1 MDERTRLLKGSGAPN
16 NSLDAE
22 AGNSDSRKRREEE
35 DGDDDVEEA
44 TGSESSCQPSG
55 TLFSAVVIFRGC
67 DMRLH
72 SSAPFTSSP

>member
-22 AGNSDSRKRREEE
+22 AGNSDSSKRREE
-35 DGDDDVEEA
+35 DGDGDVEEA

-55 TLFSAVVIFRGC
+55 TLFSAVVIFHGC
-67 DMRLH
+67 DMIVP
-72 SSAPFTSSP
+72 SSDFTAEPW